1 MDQDPLK
8 TRKSLIER
16 IRDRDDQKSWREF
29 FNTYWK
35 LIYGTALK
43 AGLSREEA
51 EEVVQETMI
60 TVTNML
66 DGFEYDPDR
75 STFKNWLLHKTRWR
89 IIDQVRKRP
98 KVKMDEASGDEASS
112 RTPLAER
119 IADPESLDYQNI
131 WEEEWQK
138 NLMDVALSKVK
149 KKVKARQYQIFDLY
163 VLKNWPV
170 AEIRKTLKI
179 SATQVYVAKHRI
191 SGLLK
196 KEVKRIET
204 AMEQSGQT
212 QGNST

>member
-8 TRKSLIER
+8 TRRSLIER
-16 IRDRDDQKSWREF
+16 MRDRDDQRSWREF

-43 AGLSREEA
+43 SGLSPEEA
-51 EEVVQETMI
+51 EDVVQETMI

-66 DGFEYDPDR
+66 DGFEYDPDK

-98 KVKMDEASGDEASS
+98 RLEIDRGRSGGDST
-112 RTPLAER
+112 RTPAHER
-119 IADPESLDYQNI
+119 VADPDSLNYQDI

-138 NLMDVALSKVK
+138 NLMDVAIERIRKQ
-149 KKVKARQYQIFDLY
+149 VKARQFQIFDLY
-163 VLKNWPV
+163 VLKNWSV
-170 AEIRKTLKI
+170 AEIRKTLKV
-179 SATQVYVAKHRI
+179 SAAQIYLTKHRI

-196 KEVKRIET
+196 KEVKQIEA
-204 AMEQSGQT
+204 AMEKSGKLRE
-212 QGNST
+212 GS